1 MKNSNE
7 KVSVGAFWVEIR
19 LHLVGGGGMLAN
31 T

>member
-7 KVSVGAFWVEIR
+7 KVSVGAFFVEIR
-19 LHLVGGGGMLAN
+19 LHLVGGGMLAN